1 MSLANDYFLLYH
13 GTTFEQ
19 NLDVEPIDAK
29 IDNDI
34 YSIYS
39 LILST
44 TRKNFEK
51 YIPLTSFKTYCQKLN
66 VKTPNNIEELNH
78 LQHNIVENIV
88 GTKSKEHIFILQ
100 DSFKYLKEK
109 EMINSEELQKLLSL
123 FDPKE
128 LDIIENTVLFDTSSN
143 EKEEEEKK
151 SSFKE
156 LKSVL
161 ESIVDEVKELVT
173 TNEKFKDELTD
184 TKHYLNNQK
193 FSIGI
198 TGVMNAGKSTM
209 LNALMGKEIL
219 GSAVVPETANLTI
232 VKHNPSETAKVY
244 YWNKAEW
251 QRIENA
257 AKELESMR
265 DYVNETHRIFGD
277 ELSSYIKEESRFD
290 EVDVKDLSLYTSA
303 EASGKKCNL
312 VKYVELGSDLDFLK
326 DGIEIVD
333 TPGLDDP
340 VIQREEITKEYL
352 SQCDMM
358 LHLMNVSQSATL
370 KDVEFI
376 IDALLYQ
383 NISKLL
389 IVITRADTVSKEQ
402 LQEVIDY
409 TKSSIER
416 QLRAQNKDSQLDYIL
431 KTIKFIPI
439 SGRMA
444 LLHRTGRAQEA
455 LDKGYT
461 LEDTGILEIEN
472 YLNETLFGSNSQK
485 GEIVVQ
491 SAKSQI
497 LRTIEKE
504 NLSLNYELQLLSK
517 SKEEL
522 ENELKNFT
530 KRKEV
535 NKRIFDAMNEDIN
548 FYKNDAKNYIDS
560 LSTFLQ
566 SELIDLQNVI
576 KQRVIS
582 DVRYSFEKTKKRPE
596 DSRIKV
602 IVQTAIKDGIIDVIR
617 DYRYKFIKKSQSI
630 GEQCEQKYQDFGF
643 VVGHKNDNFDARG
656 FFQDDFKSGFL
667 TSNNEVLI
675 SQVINA
681 VSKSKANKLN
691 ELDRELEGY
700 IKNQFVD
707 IENDLK
713 SKVTKVTSILIEN
726 FFETLNAPLKRVRQK
741 LEDEEKIL
749 QNQVE
754 SFEQNDENR
763 ANLSIEI
770 HKKIKKLD
778 SIATNIK
785 GLR

>member
-13 GTTFEQ
+13 GITFEQ
-19 NLDVEPIDAK
+19 NLDVEPIDLD
-29 IDNDI
+29 IDHDAYTTYALVLAI
-34 YSIYS
+34 
-39 LILST
+39 
-44 TRKNFEK
+44 TRKSCDR
-51 YIPLTSFKTYCQKLN
+51 IVPLTSFKTLCQKLN
-66 VKTPNNIEELNH
+66 VKAPSNIEELNH
-78 LQHNIVENIV
+78 LQHNIIENIHQ
-88 GTKSKEHIFILQ
+88 TKTKEFIDTLHEA
-100 DSFKYLKEK
+100 FEYLKKEK
-109 EMINSEELQKLLSL
+109 MLKLEGLSKLISL
-123 FDPKE
+123 FDPEE
-128 LDIIENTVLFDTSSN
+128 LDLNTHLNSMDNHENI
-143 EKEEEEKK
+143 KEENK
-151 SSFKE
+151 STFKE
-156 LKSVL
+156 LKSIL
-161 ESIVDEVKELVT
+161 EKVIDEVKEEVS
-173 TNEKFKDELTD
+173 TNENFKVELEE
-184 TKHYLNNQK
+184 TKKYLNNQK

-209 LNALMGKEIL
+209 LNALMGREIL

-232 VKHNPSETAKVY
+232 VKHNITEKAKVY
-244 YWNKAEW
+244 YWNKNEW
-251 QRIENA
+251 SRIENS

-265 DYVNETHRIFGD
+265 DYVAETQKIFGD
-277 ELSSYIKEESRFD
+277 ELNSYIKEESRYD
-290 EVDVKDLSLYTSA
+290 EVEIKDLSLYTSA

-312 VKYVELGSDLDFLK
+312 VKYVELGSDLNFLK

-352 SQCDMM
+352 AQCDMM

-389 IVITRADTVSKEQ
+389 VVITRADTVSKEQ
-402 LQEVIDY
+402 LEEVINY
-409 TKSSIER
+409 TKTSIEK
-416 QLRAQNKDSQLDYIL
+416 QLKAQNKDSQLDYIL

-439 SGRMA
+439 SGKMA
-444 LLHRTGRAQEA
+444 LLHRTGREQEA
-455 LDKGYT
+455 LDAGFK
-461 LEDTGILEIEN
+461 LEDTGILDIEN

-485 GEIVVQ
+485 GEIVIQ

-497 LRTIEKE
+497 IKTIEKE
-504 NLSLNYELQLLSK
+504 NLSLNYELKLLSK
-517 SKEEL
+517 SKDEL
-522 ENELKNFT
+522 EKELKEFS

-548 FYKNDAKNYIDS
+548 FYKTDSKNYIES
-560 LSTFLQ
+560 LETFLQ
-566 SELIDLQNVI
+566 SELIELQNVI
-576 KQRVIS
+576 KQRVVS

-596 DSRIKV
+596 NSRIKV
-602 IVQTAIKDGIIDVIR
+602 IVQTAIKDGMIDIIR

-667 TSNNEVLI
+667 TSNNEVLV
-675 SQVINA
+675 SQITGA
-681 VSKSKANKLN
+681 VSKSKASKIS
-691 ELDRELEGY
+691 ELDREIEGY
-700 IKNQFVD
+700 IKGQFID

-713 SKVTKVTSILIEN
+713 SKISKVSNHLVET
-726 FFETLNAPLKRVRQK
+726 FFETLNAPLIRVRQK

-749 QNQVE
+749 QNQIE

-763 ANLSIEI
+763 SNLSIDI

-778 SIATNIK
+778 TISNEIK
-785 GLR
+785 GLI

>member
-1 MSLANDYFLLYH
+1 MALVNDYFLLYH

-19 NLDVEPIDAK
+19 NLDVEPIDTI

-44 TRKNFEK
+44 TRKNCDK
-51 YIPLTSFKTYCQKLN
+51 YLPLTSFKTLCQKLN
-66 VKTPNNIEELNH
+66 VKTPTNISELHH
-78 LQHNIVENIV
+78 LQHNIVQNIID
-88 GTKSKEHIFILQ
+88 TKIKEHIDALHE
-100 DSFKYLKEK
+100 SFRYLKQESILGSDDFEK
-109 EMINSEELQKLLSL
+109 LSSL

-128 LDIIENTVLFDTSSN
+128 LDIVEHKNTLDN
-143 EKEEEEKK
+143 EDNRNNEKK

-156 LKSVL
+156 LKSILEDLVDEIKTHITNENFTAEL
-161 ESIVDEVKELVT
+161 ESTKE
-173 TNEKFKDELTD
+173 
-184 TKHYLNNQK
+184 YLNTQK

-232 VKHNPSETAKVY
+232 VKHNPTEHAKVF
-244 YWNKAEW
+244 YWNTHEW
-251 QRIENA
+251 SKIENA

-265 DYVNETHRIFGD
+265 DYVNETHKIFGD
-277 ELSSYIKEESRFD
+277 TLSSYIKHESRFD
-290 EVDVKDLSLYTSA
+290 EVDINDLSSYTSA

-312 VKYVELGSDLDFLK
+312 VKYVELGSNLDFLS

-340 VIQREEITKEYL
+340 VIQREEITKEYI

-389 IVITRADTVSKEQ
+389 VVITRADTVTKEQ
-402 LQEVIDY
+402 LEEVITY
-409 TKSSIER
+409 TKTSIEK
-416 QLRAQNKDSQLDYIL
+416 QLKAQNKDSQLDYIL

-439 SGRMA
+439 SGKMA
-444 LLHRTGRAQEA
+444 LLHRTGRSEEA
-455 LDKGYT
+455 LKAGFT
-461 LEDTGILEIEN
+461 IEDTGILEIEN

-485 GEIVVQ
+485 GELVVQ
-491 SAKSQI
+491 SAKSQLI
-497 LRTIEKE
+497 KTIEKE

-517 SKEEL
+517 SKDEL
-522 ENELKNFT
+522 EKELKDFT

-535 NKRIFDAMNEDIN
+535 NKRIFDAMNDDIS
-548 FYKNDAKNYIDS
+548 FYKNDTKSYVTS
-560 LSTFLQ
+560 LETFLQ
-566 SELIDLQNVI
+566 SELIDLQNII

-582 DVRYSFEKTKKRPE
+582 DVRYTFEKTKKRPE
-596 DSRIKV
+596 NSRIKV

-667 TSNNEVLI
+667 TSSNEVLI
-675 SQVINA
+675 NQIVTA
-681 VSKSKANKLN
+681 VSKSKESKLN
-691 ELDRELEGY
+691 ELDREIEDY
-700 IKNQFVD
+700 IKSQFID
-707 IENDLK
+707 IENDIK
-713 SKVTKVTSILIEN
+713 TKANKVSAILIET

-749 QNQVE
+749 QNQIE
-754 SFEQNDENR
+754 SFEKNDENR
-763 ANLSIEI
+763 ANLSIDI
-770 HKKIKKLD
+770 HKKIKKLE
-778 SIATNIK
+778 SISNNIK
-785 GLR
+785 GLK

>member
-19 NLDVEPIDAK
+19 NLDVEPINAK

-265 DYVNETHRIFGD
+265 DYVNETHRIFGN